1 MAEHTLD
8 KPAEFLTYH
17 QQRLSMTGTEFF
29 VLKNFYFKKDANQ
42 DGQKITFFL
51 VIITQAFCLSHG

>member
-8 KPAEFLTYH
+8 KPAEFLTSH
-17 QQRLSMTGTEFF
+17 QQRLSVTGTEFF

-42 DGQKITFFL
+42 DGQLIQNFW
-51 VIITQAFCLSHG
+51 S

>member
-17 QQRLSMTGTEFF
+17 QQRLSMTGVFCF
-29 VLKNFYFKKDANQ
+29 KNDANQ
-42 DGQKITFFL
+42 DGQKHFFGHNYSSFLFITWAKL
-51 VIITQAFCLSHG
+51 TGKLS

>member
-8 KPAEFLTYH
+8 KPAEFLTSH
-17 QQRLSMTGTEFF
+17 QQRLSVTETEFF

-42 DGQKITFFL
+42 DGQKIHNFW
-51 VIITQAFCLSHG
+51 S